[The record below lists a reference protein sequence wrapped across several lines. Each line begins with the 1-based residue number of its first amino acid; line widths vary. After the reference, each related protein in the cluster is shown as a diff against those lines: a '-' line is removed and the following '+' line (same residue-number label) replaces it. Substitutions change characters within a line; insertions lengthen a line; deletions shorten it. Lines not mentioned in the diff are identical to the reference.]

1 MYTQPPIKGSEPNEV
16 LSVSF
21 NHNASHFTLGLNTGY
36 AVFVTESCS
45 LRSIKDLQCPIAH
58 VEMMGLT
65 NYLAIVANC
74 TYSHFSQNK
83 VVLWDDQGDKPGAY
97 ISLLQPVRRVLQGNL
112 LGQRHIIV
120 VLQDSARI
128 YTVNKRPE
136 FVSQYET
143 AQNRLGLCCMSDRL
157 LALLGNT
164 PGHVQLVDRATK
176 TVNIIPAHNSPL
188 RALHMSQDGSLL
200 ATASDKGTLI
210 RIWSTRTRARL
221 AELRRG
227 VDPSTIFHLAFN
239 PSGTMLACTS
249 DKSTLHIFDVPHP
262 NNADPSSPTTA
273 ATASSFA
280 TTFPG
285 ILGTGAVGSNPALGR
300 QDLTAADGSKD
311 DGKGKWGFL
320 GKVPFMP
327 RVFSDTY
334 SFASAVF
341 ESRPDVSS
349 AVLRPQQGVIG
360 WIDDNSLVVV
370 GAGREPK
377 WEKFVIRKSR
387 DGMDGKRE
395 CVREGWR
402 RCLASTR

>member
-1 MYTQPPIKGSEPNEV
+1 MYTQPSIKGLVPNEV

-21 NHNASHFTLGLNTGY
+21 NNNASHFTLGLNSGY
-36 AVFVTESCS
+36 AVFVTETCS
-45 LRSIKDLQCPIAH
+45 LRSIKDFQGPIAH

-65 NYLAIVANC
+65 NYLALVGNA
-74 TYSHFSQNK
+74 THSHFSQNK
-83 VVLWDDQGDKPGAY
+83 VVLWDDQRDKPGTY
-97 ISLLQPVRRVLQGNL
+97 ITLLQPVRRVLQGDL
-112 LGQRHIIV
+112 LGQRHIVV
-120 VLQDSARI
+120 VLQDSVRL
-128 YTVNKRPE
+128 YTVSKRPE
-136 FVSQYET
+136 FVSHYET
-143 AQNRLGLCCMSDRL
+143 APNLLGLCCMSDRL

-164 PGHVQLVDRATK
+164 PGHVQLVDRATR

-188 RALHMSQDGSLL
+188 RALHMSRDGKLL
-200 ATASDKGTLI
+200 ATASYKGTLI

-262 NNADPSSPTTA
+262 NKPDPSSTTTTSTTA
-273 ATASSFA
+273 AGSIPTAI
-280 TTFPG
+280 P
-285 ILGTGAVGSNPALGR
+285 GTGTLANMPAPGR
-300 QDLTAADGSKD
+300 QDSTSVDGSKD

-320 GKVPFMP
+320 GKMPFMP

-341 ESRPDVSS
+341 ESRTDVSS
-349 AVLRPQQGVIG
+349 TASRPQQGVIG
-360 WIDDNSLVVV
+360 WIDDSTLVVV
-370 GAGREPK
+370 GAGHEPK
-377 WEKFVIRKSR
+377 WEKFVIRKTR
-387 DGMDGKRE
+387 DGVDGKRE

-402 RCLASTR
+402 RCLGSTR